1 MEEYWDVLDG
11 SRRPTGRTVRKGDPL
26 AEGEYHLLVAVYTFS
41 PEGELLTTLR
51 DSKKYYW
58 PGMWECTGGSAL
70 AGEDSETA
78 ARRELL
84 EETGLAVGRTAG
96 KLEFLDFIL
105 QKGRFADCYLAVAED
120 GCSLRLQPEE
130 VIDAA
135 WVNGEELSRLV
146 QEGRFVPTVWERF
159 CRVRPLAREIL
170 ERRGIGFIF

>member
-11 SRRPTGRTVRKGDPL
+11 SRRPTGRTVRKGEPL
-26 AEGEYHLLVAVYTFS
+26 AEGECHLLVAVYTFS

-84 EETGLAVGRTAG
+84 EETGLCEVE
-96 KLEFLDFIL
+96 LHFLGSGQMEMCYI
-105 QKGRFADCYLAVAED
+105 DCYLAVAPKQE
-120 GCSLRLQPEE
+120 LTLQEQEVAGYRWVKEE
-130 VIDAA
+130 EYRALCRA
-135 WVNGEELSRLV
+135 GS
-146 QEGRFVPTVWERF
+146 FVPVVEADLNRF
-159 CRVRPLAREIL
+159 WGKIQEIL
-170 ERRGIGFIF
+170 AQYRLGKM